1 MKIAKVAGMFLLPTG
16 LVLATTGCGGNDLLA
31 NPNPSPSPSET
42 AAAPT
47 FTAEQQEAWKYCLS
61 ADEQK
66 ALQPGAAEADSKLLD
81 SCRKLGQSIYDG
93 MANVN
98 KTQEQ
103 IAKLANELK
112 TTTSLARATQIVN
125 SLGEAKKINDEGV
138 TVSDQQALAAQIRG
152 MFPNADQND
161 ILVGSTGEGAIN
173 PAAHKVDTGG
183 APFYNGNNI
192 TYLDSTDA
200 IAKWLASGTP
210 EANTAKERVTSAIK
224 AAGKDDK
231 EVNRALTGAGY
242 IPVQLK
248 GESQIMGGS
257 YFVDGKFH
265 IEDSWRQS
273 QAGDIYWL
281 YITADGM
288 LVSDATL
295 RADCGN
301 VGAKQIRIVKINI
314 PPAVPVGLPPG
325 KEECPEGTVLQPNGE
340 CHTPPPPVVPPV
352 VPPVTPVCPPGTTGT
367 PPNCIERKIPSQ
379 GSGPQGNAPVGGG
392 RNDTSGPGTYI
403 PPQEMQQP
411 PAVQPPPPAAPAP
424 QPAPITQPAPGGGTV
439 VVPAPN
445 PNPAGP
451 RPIATPEP
459 AAPAPS
465 QAPDTCVPAPGK
477 TSC

>member
-1 MKIAKVAGMFLLPTG
+1 MKIAKAAGLFLLPTG

-31 NPNPSPSPSET
+31 NPKPSSSPSET

-47 FTAEQQEAWKYCLS
+47 FTAEQQEASRFCLS

-66 ALQPGAAEADSKLLD
+66 ALHPGAADTDTKLID
-81 SCRKLGQSIYDG
+81 ACRKLGQSIYDG
-93 MANVN
+93 LASVN
-98 KTQEQ
+98 KTLDQT
-103 IAKLANELK
+103 AKLANELK

-125 SLGEAKKINDEGV
+125 ALGEVKKINDQGV
-138 TVSDQQALAAQIRG
+138 VVSNQQMLAAQIRG
-152 MFPNADQND
+152 MLPNATQDD
-161 ILVGSTGEGAIN
+161 VLLGSTGEGAVN
-173 PAAHKVDTGG
+173 LAAHKVDTGG
-183 APFYNGNNI
+183 APFYNGNNV

-200 IAKWLASGTP
+200 IAKWLSSGTP
-210 EANTAKERVTSAIK
+210 EANTAKDRVVSAIK
-224 AAGKDDK
+224 AAGKNDK

-242 IPVQLK
+242 IPLQLK

-265 IEDSWRQS
+265 LEDKWRQS

-281 YITADGM
+281 YMTADGI
-288 LVSDATL
+288 LVPDATL

-314 PPAVPVGLPPG
+314 PPAPPVGQKPGEEKCPP
-325 KEECPEGTVLQPNGE
+325 GTVLQPNGE
-340 CHTPPPPVVPPV
+340 CLTPKNPAEDPA
-352 VPPVTPVCPPGTTGT
+352 
-367 PPNCIERKIPSQ
+367 
-379 GSGPQGNAPVGGG
+379 PQGNAPVGGG
-392 RNDTSGPGTYI
+392 RNDTSGPGVFI
-403 PPQEMQQP
+403 PPAEMTRP

-424 QPAPITQPAPGGGTV
+424 QPAPVTQPAPGGGTV

-451 RPIATPEP
+451 RPTATPEP

-465 QAPDTCVPAPGK
+465 QAPSTCVPAPGK
-477 TSC
+477 TTC

>member
-1 MKIAKVAGMFLLPTG
+1 MKIAKTAGMFLLPAG

-31 NPNPSPSPSET
+31 DPKPSPSET

-47 FTAEQQEAWKYCLS
+47 FTAEQQEASKYCLS

-66 ALQPGAAEADSKLLD
+66 ALQPGAAEIDTTLINA
-81 SCRKLGQSIYDG
+81 CRKLGQSIYDG
-93 MANVN
+93 LATAN
-98 KTQEQ
+98 KIQKHTAE
-103 IAKLANELK
+103 LAGELK

-125 SLGEAKKINDEGV
+125 TLGEVKKINDQGV

-152 MFPNADQND
+152 MFPNADQSD

-173 PAAHKVDTGG
+173 PAIHKVDTGG

-200 IAKWLASGTP
+200 IAKWLASGAP
-210 EANTAKERVTSAIK
+210 AANTAKERIASSIK
-224 AAGKDDK
+224 AAGKGDK

-242 IPVQLK
+242 IPIQLK

-265 IEDSWRQS
+265 QENSWRQS
-273 QAGDIYWL
+273 QAGDLYWL
-281 YITADGM
+281 YITEDGM
-288 LVSDATL
+288 LVPDATL

-340 CHTPPPPVVPPV
+340 CHTPPPPPV
-352 VPPVTPVCPPGTTGT
+352 KEVCPPEMPHGTWPVCKDGVENA
-367 PPNCIERKIPSQ
+367 PQN
-379 GSGPQGNAPVGGG
+379 QGNLPQQQMPNVLPARPDHYQPVEPA
-392 RNDTSGPGTYI
+392 NPGPVYT
-403 PPQEMQQP
+403 
-411 PAVQPPPPAAPAP
+411 PPPAAPAP
-424 QPAPITQPAPGGGTV
+424 EPAPVTQPGPDGGTV
-439 VVPAPN
+439 VIPAPN
-445 PNPAGP
+445 PNPEGP
-451 RPIATPEP
+451 RPTAQPEP

-465 QAPDTCVPAPGK
+465 EAPSTCVPAPGK
-477 TSC
+477 TTC